1 MRTLPLLGLLV
12 ALLGAPAPGN
22 AGELQTGAQY
32 VLVAPLAQMADQFGS
47 VGHGLDIEAAYRF
60 ERVWLSVG
68 ASVIWT
74 WLGESVTRPGP
85 GGGVSENLRLRTD
98 NTATLLDGF
107 VRFQPRFGIVYPYVE
122 GLLGTSFFNRTA
134 SLVNGSTR
142 DLFISGERHSDVA
155 FNWGA
160 GAGVM
165 IEIFKPSLGS
175 TRFAIDLRLRY
186 LGGLAASK
194 YPAAAIIETD
204 GIPDIEEGSANR
216 YEGLHTLLAHVGF
229 IIML

>member
-1 MRTLPLLGLLV
+1 MRAFSIFLV
-12 ALLGAPAPGN
+12 LAALAAPHGAR
-22 AGELQTGAQY
+22 AGELQIGAQY
-32 VLVAPLAQMADQFGS
+32 VLVAPLTDMADLFGP

-60 ERVWLSVG
+60 DRIWLSVG
-68 ASVIWT
+68 ASLTWT
-74 WLGESVTRPGP
+74 WLGETVERPGAS
-85 GGGVSENLRLRTD
+85 GGTGSEHLRLSSN
-98 NTATLLDGF
+98 NTATLLDAF

-122 GLLGTSFFNRTA
+122 GLIGTSFFNRTA
-134 SLVNGSTR
+134 SLRDQATR
-142 DLFISGERHSDVA
+142 ALYISGERHSDIA

-165 IEIFKPSLGS
+165 IEVFKPAVGS

-194 YPAAAIIETD
+194 YPASAIIETS
-204 GIPDIEEGSANR
+204 GIPDIEKSEAKSHD
-216 YEGLHTLLAHVGF
+216 GLHTLLAHVGI